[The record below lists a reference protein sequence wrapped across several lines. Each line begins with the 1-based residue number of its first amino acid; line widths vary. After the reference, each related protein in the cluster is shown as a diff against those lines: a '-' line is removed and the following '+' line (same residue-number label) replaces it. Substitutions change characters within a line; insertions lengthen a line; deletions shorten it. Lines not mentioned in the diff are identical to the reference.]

1 MQVKNDGMNK
11 RYSLGSE
18 HSKQSEASKPEGLEP
33 SGSSQVS
40 SSSVAAVVQHPY
52 PRSASGANLGLGWW
66 EERIGFLPSV
76 LGDTAYHL
84 AIARAPGGLE
94 WLYWL
99 VLHAAQGHGP
109 CIKCIMKSNMDM
121 RPQEEIRTGS
131 GDVLALLAH
140 RIPRHSHS
148 ALANQE
154 GNTKG
159 LYDGVIECFGMA
171 GRTRCCIR

>member
-1 MQVKNDGMNK
+1 M
-11 RYSLGSE
+11 
-18 HSKQSEASKPEGLEP
+18 
-33 SGSSQVS
+33 
-40 SSSVAAVVQHPY
+40 SVAAVVQHPY

-84 AIARAPGGLE
+84 AIARAPGGLG

-99 VLHAAQGHGP
+99 VLHAAQGHGA

-131 GDVLALLAH
+131 RDVLALLAH
-140 RIPRHSHS
+140 RIPRLSHS
-148 ALANQE
+148 ALANQR
-154 GNTKG
+154 GIWNG

-171 GRTRCCIR
+171 GKDSMLHKVESLCAA